1 MSRVLCFALSVGMLS
16 LFSTGN
22 AIAQGDAMLELY
34 GSGVHKYFAG
44 DYAAAD
50 QLLSQVVDS
59 GSNDPRAHYFRG
71 LVREMQG
78 GGGQFDFEN
87 GARIEAE
94 GKRVV
99 AVGAALTRIQGS
111 VRSQIEKARRDARVQ
126 LRQQQL
132 MMEEARRNS
141 ASSGMAPM
149 GSAPMPAPSGD
160 IVPPAPSETNDPFAG
175 EGLRSSDTTVDPA
188 QPAEPEVDAASDP
201 FANEAPAADAPAATE
216 PAPAG
221 GDPFGTE
228 PATPAGDDPFGGS
241 APAGDDPFGGSAPAG
256 GADDPFGTGL

>member
-1 MSRVLCFALSVGMLS
+1 MSRVLCFALSVCLLS
-16 LFSTGN
+16 VTSAGT

-34 GSGVHKYFAG
+34 GAGVHKYFAG

-59 GSNDPRAHYFRG
+59 GSLDPRAHYFRG

-87 GARIEAE
+87 GARLEAE
-94 GKRVV
+94 GKR
-99 AVGAALTRIQGS
+99 AVGVGVALTRVQGA

-132 MMEEARRNS
+132 MMEEARRNA
-141 ASSGMAPM
+141 ASSGEGTM
-149 GSAPMPAPSGD
+149 GSATMPTPSGET
-160 IVPPAPSETNDPFAG
+160 VPPVPSETNDPFAG
-175 EGLRSSDTTVDPA
+175 EGLRSSETTVDPA
-188 QPAEPEVDAASDP
+188 QPSEPEVDAVTDP
-201 FANEAPAADAPAATE
+201 FGNDAPAMEPPAAAE

-228 PATPAGDDPFGGS
+228 PATPAGDDPFGS
-241 APAGDDPFGGSAPAG
+241 PAGDDPFGGSAPAG

>member
-1 MSRVLCFALSVGMLS
+1 MSRVLCFALSVCLLS
-16 LFSTGN
+16 VFSAGH
-22 AIAQGDAMLELY
+22 AVAQGDAMLELY
-34 GSGVHKYFAG
+34 GAGVHKYFAG

-87 GARIEAE
+87 GARLEAE

-99 AVGAALTRIQGS
+99 SVGAALTRIQGA
-111 VRSQIEKARRDARVQ
+111 VRTQIEKARRDARVQ
-126 LRQQQL
+126 MRQQQL
-132 MMEEARRNS
+132 MMEEARRNA

-149 GSAPMPAPSGD
+149 NSDPMPAPSGET
-160 IVPPAPSETNDPFAG
+160 IPPAPSETNDPFAG
-175 EGLRSSDTTVDPA
+175 EGLRSSDTTIDPA
-188 QPAEPEVDAASDP
+188 QPTEPEVDAGTDP
-201 FANEAPAADAPAATE
+201 FANDAPAMDAPAATE

-221 GDPFGTE
+221 DDPFGTS
-228 PATPAGDDPFGGS
+228 PSTPAGDDPFGT
-241 APAGDDPFGGSAPAG
+241 PAGDDPFGGSAPAG
-256 GADDPFGTGL
+256 GASDPFGTGL